1 MLIESF
7 ILAAGSSERTGKVN
21 KLLKKYKGKP
31 LIEHTIQNYLVSKVS
46 RNNII
51 TGYEKEK
58 IVRIA
63 NKYNILTH
71 HNRDYKKGLLSSIK
85 IAIKN
90 LGIEKKKLKILNQ
103 THSNKTYYIDNDNL
117 NNNLYGDGLITQDK
131 KISLGVLTADCA
143 PIFLFDKR
151 KSIICCLHAGWKGAL
166 NNIVKEGIKKIKKK
180 KIKAKDIVVVIGPCL
195 SINNFEV
202 DKKFK
207 LKFIK
212 KSRFYSNFFKSK
224 NSMKDLFN
232 LRSLIN
238 YQLSVEGITNI
249 YNINKDTY
257 KNNDIFFSHRR
268 AIHKNDAR
276 TGRMINIISFKD

>member
-1 MLIESF
+1 MIKKNF
-7 ILAAGSSERTGKVN
+7 ISLKKFNNDINFGFFTSRGGVSNGKYYSLNCSKNNDDKVSNVN
-21 KLLKKYKGKP
+21 K
-31 LIEHTIQNYLVSKVS
+31 N
-46 RNNII
+46 
-51 TGYEKEK
+51 
-58 IVRIA
+58 
-63 NKYNILTH
+63 
-71 HNRDYKKGLLSSIK
+71 IK

-90 LGIEKKKLKILNQ
+90 LGIKKKKLKIINQ
-103 THSNKTYYIDNDNL
+103 THSNKIYYIDNNNF
-117 NNNLYGDGLITQDK
+117 NNNLYGDGLITQNK

-151 KSIICCLHAGWKGAL
+151 KSIICCLHAGWKGTL

-195 SINNFEV
+195 SVNNFEV

-212 KSRFYSNFFKSK
+212 KSKFYSNFFKSK
-224 NSMKDLFN
+224 NSIKDLFN

-238 YQLSVEGITNI
+238 YQLSMEGITNI

-268 AIHKNDAR
+268 AIHKNNAR